1 MSGSVPPKFSD
12 WAAISDSLIGG
23 IAHALSNRIATL
35 AALGELMRMDDDAA
49 EGATMLRQE
58 TGRLEALVHA
68 LRLLGNE
75 TGTSA
80 EALELRSVLEETLAL
95 HRYHRDLRDVEMDV
109 DTTARVMP
117 VRIERRRAVHAL
129 LMLLASSAA
138 AATDRQN
145 VVRVEISGDDSTVRL
160 TLTVQGDGTG
170 PGPRSDGLLEAAR
183 DLIHPSG
190 GTIESESGS
199 LVLELPA
206 LGALRERERAA
217 R

>member
-1 MSGSVPPKFSD
+1 MSRSVPPTFSD
-12 WAAISDSLIGG
+12 WSAVSDSLIGG

-35 AALGELMRMDDDAA
+35 AALGELMRMDDDADQ
-49 EGATMLRQE
+49 GAPMLRQE
-58 TGRLEALVHA
+58 TDRLEVLVHA

-75 TGTSA
+75 TATSA

-129 LMLLASSAA
+129 LMLLASGAA
-138 AATDRQN
+138 AATGRQN
-145 VVRVEISGDDSTVRL
+145 VVRVQISGDDSAVRL
-160 TLTVQGDGTG
+160 TLTVPGDS
-170 PGPRSDGLLEAAR
+170 PEPVSFSDGLLGAAR

-199 LVLELPA
+199 LILELPA